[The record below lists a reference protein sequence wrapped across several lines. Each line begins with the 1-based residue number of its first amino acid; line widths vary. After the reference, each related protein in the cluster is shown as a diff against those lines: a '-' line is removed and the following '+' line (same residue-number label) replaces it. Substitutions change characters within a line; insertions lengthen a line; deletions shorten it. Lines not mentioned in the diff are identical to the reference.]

1 MKSGNTFILWLT
13 SLQNPPWKGQKCR
26 STWDLLWSFCSVWRS
41 VWWVWPLMAMTC
53 MTNRCFFQ
61 FFSQLELMGMQ
72 GRLCS
77 LGFPWEKNAEIRW
90 RFFFRK
96 KQFLFSVHTNFNQRL
111 NWVVLT
117 TRDDVL
123 PTWKDILSHLD
134 RIKVVRASTIAVKT
148 LPLLLSLWDSAGS
161 FRENVLRIEP
171 GISL

>member
-1 MKSGNTFILWLT
+1 MITFTVEPTL
-13 SLQNPPWKGQKCR
+13 KGQECR
-26 STWDLLWSFCSVWRS
+26 STWDLLWSSCLFEWVCCEFGL
-41 VWWVWPLMAMTC
+41 WWPWPA

-61 FFSQLELMGMQ
+61 FFSQLVLMGMQ
-72 GRLCS
+72 GRICS

-96 KQFLFSVHTNFNQRL
+96 KQFLFSVQASFNQRL

-134 RIKVVRASTIAVKT
+134 RIKVVRAPSIAVKT
-148 LPLLLSLWDSAGS
+148 LHYFFHDGIQ
-161 FRENVLRIEP
+161 RECSGFNPSKRYLRQ
-171 GISL
+171 